1 MKCQFVIIVYLLGN
15 VSFTL
20 VCNYLVFTFRTT
32 LFVQEM
38 IISDD
43 KMDSCLVRDADE
55 VT

>member
-1 MKCQFVIIVYLLGN
+1 MSICHNSVFTFGN
-15 VSFTL
+15 VNFTL

-38 IISDD
+38 VISDD
-43 KMDSCLVRDADE
+43 KMDSCLFRDAGE